1 MKRRSIL
8 FLCPPAE
15 MVYSPASLSVASK
28 EQVGFAQQKS
38 PIIVVHKEYLD
49 PQ

>member
-1 MKRRSIL
+1 
-8 FLCPPAE
+8 

-28 EQVGFAQQKS
+28 AQVGFAQQKS